1 MRTQKSRGL
10 GRKLQGIRGWPVA
23 VVGIAV
29 VIVIYTIINVLV

>member
-1 MRTQKSRGL
+1 MRTQR
-10 GRKLQGIRGWPVA
+10 IRGWPIA